1 MGPRNHSGFVKSNV
15 CRSELRSSARPGGSH
30 VIIPTELTRY
40 RNKYMRAVQNWY
52 TRDHRA
58 GRPPDLL
65 DPHNVHGKAKLSC
78 LRRGRVR
85 VIGGEG
91 N

>member
-1 MGPRNHSGFVKSNV
+1 MGHRRPSGFVKRNICCSG
-15 CRSELRSSARPGGSH
+15 LRPIGRPGGSH

-40 RNKYMRAVQNWY
+40 RNKFPRAVQNWY

-58 GRPPDLL
+58 ERPPDLL
-65 DPHNVHGKAKLSC
+65 DPHNVHARQKCHVSGETQY
-78 LRRGRVR
+78 VR
-85 VIGGEG
+85 MGEA